1 MDERPL
7 TCFHEIP
14 DALEGTS
21 SNAGNCAALGVCDAK
36 VLRGSVALT
45 PAMNELCRKFRRDIS
60 QLFPIF
66 DFTQFSGLVF
76 LRARGFGG
84 GFTLQDHFVVS
95 LGFVSRTRERG
106 CELIMPRWISRLHLY
121 VGL

>member
-21 SNAGNCAALGVCDAK
+21 AKAGIALGACAK
-36 VLRGSVALT
+36 LICGNAAVA
-45 PAMNELCRKFRRDIS
+45 PAIKELCRKFRRDIS